1 MSVFCSVALVL
12 ALDVSAS
19 MSDSSWHLQRDGL
32 ADAFLDARIQEMVL
46 NQPGGAAVAVV
57 QWAASATVTVPWIH
71 INGPIAIDRLVSSIR
86 EQPRSQSVGFD
97 TSIGTAIQM
106 GMDLMDTVPCTPGRR
121 VIDISGDGHSNLG
134 IDPAIMRD
142 QAEDREIIING
153 LPILAT
159 EPDVDTHYR
168 ERVITSDGFV
178 EVAQGFEDFSRAI
191 RRKLSLEIAEAVP
204 GTHDKR

>member
-32 ADAFLDARIQEMVL
+32 ADAFLDARIQEIVL

-57 QWAASATVTVPWIH
+57 QWAAGAAVTVPWIH
-71 INGPIAIDRLVSSIR
+71 VNGPTAIDHLVSSIR
-86 EQPRSQSVGFD
+86 EQPRSQSVGVD
-97 TSIGTAIQM
+97 TSIGAAIQM
-106 GMDLMDTVPCTPGRR
+106 GMDLMDTVPCTPGRQ

-142 QAEDREIIING
+142 RAQDRDITING
-153 LPILAT
+153 LPILAN
-159 EPDVDTHYR
+159 EPDVESHYR

-178 EVAQGFEDFSRAI
+178 EVAHGFEDFGRAI
-191 RRKLSLEIAEAVP
+191 RRKLSMEIARTVP
-204 GTHDKR
+204 ELHGER